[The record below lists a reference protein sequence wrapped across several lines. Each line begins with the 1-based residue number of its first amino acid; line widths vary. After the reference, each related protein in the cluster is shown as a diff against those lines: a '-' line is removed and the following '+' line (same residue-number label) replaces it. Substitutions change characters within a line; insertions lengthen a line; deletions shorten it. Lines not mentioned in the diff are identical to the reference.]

1 VIILSPKGA
10 VSAESI
16 ALMPPMGDLS
26 GRVVGILN
34 NGHHN
39 GTPVLEAMRDILLA
53 HHRVAR
59 VLFRTKPWISRPAP
73 DEVLQELRG
82 SCDDVIAGV
91 GD

>member
-1 VIILSPKGA
+1 MIILSPKGS
-10 VSAESI
+10 VSVETV
-16 ALMPPMGDLS
+16 ALMPPIGELS

-39 GTPVLEAMRDILLA
+39 GTPVLEAMRDLLVD
-53 HHRVAR
+53 HHRAAR

-82 SCDDVIAGV
+82 SCDVVIAGV